1 MSNSFIT
8 LLIIAITVITSYQ
21 AFNSAGLFNKLK
33 YSPYRVKQFKEYYRV
48 FSHVLVHAD
57 WTHLLFNMY
66 TFYSFGVFMEKVF
79 VSPLTRE
86 AFFPAW
92 GFGGVQLGIVLYLAL
107 YLIGGIVAA
116 IPAYKKHSDNV
127 FYASVGASGAV
138 SAILMAFMLMFP
150 DMQVAFFFLIPMP
163 SWVGVLIFFGLEHY
177 LQRRGGTNIAHDAH
191 IFGALA
197 GISFVT
203 LLNPNIPVK
212 FIKVVLST
220 FIG

>member
-1 MSNSFIT
+1 MLSAPIT
-8 LLIIAITVITSYQ
+8 LVIIAITIITSYQ
-21 AFNSAGLFNKLK
+21 AFQNSVLFNKLK
-33 YSPYRVKQFKEYYRV
+33 YSPYNVKHFKEYYRIL
-48 FSHVLVHAD
+48 SHVLVHAD

-66 TFYSFGVFMEKVF
+66 TFYSFGVFMEKIF
-79 VSPLTRE
+79 SSE
-86 AFFPAW
+86 AIRANYFPALD
-92 GFGGVQLGIVLYLAL
+92 FGGMQLGMAL
-107 YLIGGIVAA
+107 YLGLYLVGGLVAA

-127 FYASVGASGAV
+127 FYGSVGASGAV
-138 SAILMAFMLMFP
+138 SAMLMAFMLMFP

-197 GISFVT
+197 GITYVT
-203 LLNPNIPVK
+203 LLNPTIPVK
-212 FIKVVLST
+212 FLKAVLST